1 LVVEPFCLTLHCGH
15 WSTLAAQFMWYS
27 TLQLLHSFSDPGF
40 LHTTHREVCTLSIVS
55 EAGNPGICSES
66 DPDVDDVEVC
76 GEAFLCWAPV
86 LLSCED
92 DEGGFSSRRASV
104 LKLRVS
110 WRVGGGN
117 PDER

>member
-1 LVVEPFCLTLHCGH
+1 VFVPSIKKSQVNPLH
-15 WSTLAAQFMWYS
+15 L
-27 TLQLLHSFSDPGF
+27 PGF

-66 DPDVDDVEVC
+66 DPDEDDVVVC
-76 GEAFLCWAPV
+76 GDALLCWAPV

-92 DEGGFSSRRASV
+92 DDGGFSSIRGSA

-110 WRVGGGN
+110 WRVGGGT